1 MFCYSTDEELFCG
14 REVSRETAAHI
25 ALTETEADKVWT
37 AEIIEVT
44 AKHYFQEDTLD
55 ILRDRAYDDMG
66 DYAEGWLDDVTNV
79 QQRELHDAIL
89 STIDA
94 WASKHNHHPR
104 FFDIKNIQEHI
115 RDDQSV

>member
-1 MFCYSTDEELFCG
+1 MFCYSTDGERFWG
-14 REVSRETAAHI
+14 REASREAA
-25 ALTETEADKVWT
+25 ANVAEADKVWT

-66 DYAEGWLDDVTNV
+66 DYAEGWLDDVTNA

-104 FFDIKNIQEHI
+104 FFDIKNIREHVHVSSTDCVI
-115 RDDQSV
+115 